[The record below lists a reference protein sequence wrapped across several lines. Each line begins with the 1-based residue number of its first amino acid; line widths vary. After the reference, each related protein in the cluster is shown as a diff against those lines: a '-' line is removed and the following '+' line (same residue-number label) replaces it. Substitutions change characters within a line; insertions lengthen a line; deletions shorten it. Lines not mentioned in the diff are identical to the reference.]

1 LRYLT
6 TGFGWSLLVA
16 FFIIFLVLSHAAV
29 TAYRTVTPSEAEQTV
44 KEIQAQAEKA
54 TAESIFINN
63 FFASWT
69 LFIPIV
75 GIFPFLFVI
84 YNTGWVIGLIGLVQ
98 DVYPTAIIQNLYTVM
113 FVEFL
118 AYIIALA
125 ENIYISYLTLTRGG
139 AAERLPHTIK
149 SYVLYVILL
158 MVGAVM
164 EAAMVVGG

>member
-6 TGFGWSLLVA
+6 AGFGWSLLVA

-29 TAYRTVTPSEAEQTV
+29 TAYRTVSPSEAEQTV
-44 KEIQAQAEKA
+44 KEMQAEKVSA
-54 TAESIFINN
+54 GSIFMNN
-63 FFASWT
+63 LLASWT
-69 LFIPIV
+69 LIVPIV

-84 YNTGWVIGLIGLVQ
+84 YNAGWVIGLIGLAQ
-98 DVYPTAIIQNLYTVM
+98 NVYPTAIIRNLYTVL

-118 AYIIALA
+118 AYTIALA

-164 EAAMVVGG
+164 EAAMVAGGA